1 MSQTL
6 QALNSIL
13 KYRQERE
20 RQKIDKSLAMLD
32 IGRKIQQQ
40 EVDRRY
46 NEELMQLRK
55 QESLRA
61 GRKEQRDILKAEQD
75 LKKSQ
80 LAIKK
85 TEKEIQILDDPT
97 YQETL
102 KEQQIALSDL
112 QIEEAKISLQNAKAK
127 IKTDAFD
134 QYKVV
139 EENRYYQQS
148 ENLLNSMQS
157 SGILPPVL
165 FSKVSALVA
174 DEDFTIKK
182 ARENILASVDDEQ
195 YDYLNALIGPTSKY
209 GDSILTGIYSS
220 EFNRSRA
227 TGIRDNSYL
236 MEVLDDFAGSI
247 ANDASLQKL
256 ASNIG
261 IEQQPLLETLYA
273 ITRVQKNRQDVLASI
288 NDGSTQQVLNRLAEI
303 DVNRQIKELGE
314 AAAER
319 DDLLFTPQQEISPE
333 ERDYLLQTINPSTGK
348 FFTPEEIE

>member
-32 IGRKIQQQ
+32 MGRKIQQQ

-61 GRKEQRDILKAEQD
+61 GRKEQRDILKSEED
-75 LKKSQ
+75 LKKSR

-85 TEKEIQILDDPT
+85 AEKELKILDDPT
-97 YQETL
+97 YQETR
-102 KEQQIALSDL
+102 KEQEIALSDM
-112 QIEEAKISLQNAKAK
+112 QIEEARISLQNAKAK
-127 IKTDAFD
+127 IKADAFD

-139 EENRYYQQS
+139 EENKYYQQTES
-148 ENLLNSMQS
+148 LLNSMQS

-165 FSKVSALVA
+165 FSKVSALTA
-174 DEDFTIKK
+174 DGNFTIQR
-182 ARENILASVDDEQ
+182 ARDNILASVDDDQ
-195 YDYLNALIGPTSKY
+195 YNYLNALIGKKSKY
-209 GDSILTGIYSS
+209 GDAILTGIHSS

-227 TGIRDNSYL
+227 TGVRDNSYL

-247 ANDASLQKL
+247 ANDANLQEL

-261 IEQQPLLETLYA
+261 IEQQPLLNTLYA
-273 ITRVQKNRQDVLASI
+273 IDKVQKNRQDVLRAI

-303 DVNRQIKELGE
+303 DVNRQIKELGK
-314 AAAER
+314 AAAEQR
-319 DDLLFTPQQEISPE
+319 GLLFTPQQEISPE
-333 ERDYLLQTINPSTGK
+333 ERDYLLRTINPRTGK
-348 FFTPEEIE
+348 PFTIEELE

>member
-13 KYRQERE
+13 KYKQERE

-32 IGRKIQQQ
+32 MGRKIQQQ
-40 EVDRRY
+40 EVDRKY
-46 NEELMQLRK
+46 NEELMQIRK

-61 GRKEQRDILKAEQD
+61 GRKEKREIQKFENDAR
-75 LKKSQ
+75 KSQ

-85 TEKEIQILDDPT
+85 AEKELQILDDPT
-97 YQETL
+97 YQETR
-102 KEQQIALSDL
+102 KEQEIALSDL
-112 QIEEAKISLQNAKAK
+112 QLEEARISLQNAKAK
-127 IKTDAFD
+127 RKVDAFD

-139 EENRYYQQS
+139 EENRYHQQS
-148 ENLLNSMQS
+148 ESILNSMQS

-174 DEDFTIKK
+174 DEDFTIEK
-182 ARENILASVDDEQ
+182 ARSNILDSVDDEQ
-195 YDYLNALIGPTSKY
+195 KDYLNALIGKKSKY
-209 GDSILTGIYSS
+209 GDAILTGIYSS

-236 MEVLDDFAGSI
+236 MESLDNLAGSI

-273 ITRVQKNRQDVLASI
+273 IDRVQKNRKDILRAI
-288 NDGSTQQVLNRLAEI
+288 NDGSIQQVLNRLAET
-303 DVNRQIKELGE
+303 DVNRQIKELGQK
-314 AAAER
+314 AAEQQN
-319 DDLLFTPQQEISPE
+319 LLFNPQQPISPE
-333 ERDYLLQTINPSTGK
+333 ERDVLMQIINPRTGK
-348 FFTPEEIE
+348 PFTLEELE

>member
-13 KYRQERE
+13 KYKQERE

-32 IGRKIQQQ
+32 MGRKIQQQ

-61 GRKEQRDILKAEQD
+61 GRKEQRDILKAESD

-85 TEKEIQILDDPT
+85 TEKELQILDDPT

-102 KEQQIALSDL
+102 KEQQIALSDIQL
-112 QIEEAKISLQNAKAK
+112 EREKIALQNAKAK
-127 IKTDAFD
+127 RKVDAFD

-174 DEDFTIKK
+174 DEDFTIQK
-182 ARENILASVDDEQ
+182 ARDNILDSVDDEQ
-195 YDYLNALIGPTSKY
+195 KEYLEALIGKTSKY
-209 GDSILTGIYSS
+209 GDSLLTGIYGS

-227 TGIRDNSYL
+227 TGVRDNSYL

-261 IEQQPLLETLYA
+261 IEQQPLLDTLYA
-273 ITRVQKNRQDVLASI
+273 ITRVQKNRRDVLKQI

-314 AAAER
+314 TAAER
-319 DDLLFTPQQEISPE
+319 NDLLFNPQQLISPE
-333 ERDYLLQTINPSTGK
+333 ERDVLMQTINPRTGK
-348 FFTPEEIE
+348 PFTLEELE

>member
-85 TEKEIQILDDPT
+85 TEKELQILDDPT

-102 KEQQIALSDL
+102 KEQKIALSDL
-112 QIEEAKISLQNAKAK
+112 QLEEARISLQNAKAK
-127 IKTDAFD
+127 IKVDAFD

>member
-32 IGRKIQQQ
+32 MGRKIQQQ
-40 EVDRRY
+40 EADRRY
-46 NEELMQLRK
+46 NEELMRIRK
-55 QESLRA
+55 QESFRA
-61 GRKEQRDILKAEQD
+61 GRKEQRDILKAESD

-85 TEKEIQILDDPT
+85 AEKELQILDDPT
-97 YQETL
+97 YQEAR
-102 KEQQIALSDL
+102 KEQEIALTDL
-112 QIEEAKISLQNAKAK
+112 QVEEARIGLQNAKAK
-127 IKTDAFD
+127 RKADAFD
-134 QYKVV
+134 QYRVV
-139 EENRYYQQS
+139 EENRYYQES

-174 DEDFTIKK
+174 DEDFTVKK

-195 YDYLNALIGPTSKY
+195 KEYLKALIGPTSKY
-209 GDSILTGIYSS
+209 GDAIITGIYGS

-227 TGIRDNSYL
+227 TGVRNNSYL
-236 MEVLDDFAGSI
+236 MEVLDDLAGDI
-247 ANDASLQKL
+247 ANDASLQKF

-261 IEQQPLLETLYA
+261 IEQQPLLDTLYA
-273 ITRVQKNRQDVLASI
+273 ITRVQKNRRDVLKQI

-303 DVNRQIKELGE
+303 DVNREIKEL
-314 AAAER
+314 AKTAAER
-319 DDLLFTPQQEISPE
+319 DDLLFNPQQLISPE
-333 ERDYLLQTINPSTGK
+333 ERDILMQTINPRTGK
-348 FFTPEEIE
+348 PFTLEELE

>member
-13 KYRQERE
+13 KYKQERE

-32 IGRKIQQQ
+32 MGRKIQQQ

-61 GRKEQRDILKAEQD
+61 GRKEQRDILKAESD

-85 TEKEIQILDDPT
+85 TEKELQILDDPT

-102 KEQQIALSDL
+102 KEQQIALSDIQL
-112 QIEEAKISLQNAKAK
+112 EREKIALQNAKAK
-127 IKTDAFD
+127 RKVDAFH

-174 DEDFTIKK
+174 DEDFTIQK
-182 ARENILASVDDEQ
+182 ARDNILDSVDDEQ
-195 YDYLNALIGPTSKY
+195 KEYLEALIGKTSKY
-209 GDSILTGIYSS
+209 GDSLLTGIYGS

-227 TGIRDNSYL
+227 TGVRDNSYL

-261 IEQQPLLETLYA
+261 IEQQPLLDTLYA
-273 ITRVQKNRQDVLASI
+273 ITRVQKNRRDVLKQI

-314 AAAER
+314 TAAER
-319 DDLLFTPQQEISPE
+319 NDLLFNPQQLISPE
-333 ERDYLLQTINPSTGK
+333 ERDVLMQTINPRTGK
-348 FFTPEEIE
+348 PFTLEELE

>member
-32 IGRKIQQQ
+32 MGRKIQQQ

-46 NEELMQLRK
+46 NEELMQIRK

-61 GRKEQRDILKAEQD
+61 GRKEQRDILKAESD
-75 LKKSQ
+75 LKKSK

-85 TEKEIQILDDPT
+85 TEKELQILDDPT
-97 YQETL
+97 YQETR
-102 KEQQIALSDL
+102 KEQEIALSDL
-112 QIEEAKISLQNAKAK
+112 QLEKARIDVQNLKAK
-127 IKTDAFD
+127 VKVDAFD
-134 QYKVV
+134 DYRVA

-148 ENLLNSMQS
+148 ESLLNSMQS

-165 FSKVSALVA
+165 FSKVSALVS
-174 DEDFTIKK
+174 DEDFTIQK

-195 YDYLNALIGPTSKY
+195 YDYLNALIGKKSKY
-209 GDSILTGIYSS
+209 GDAILTGIHSS
-220 EFNRSRA
+220 EFNRSKK
-227 TGIRDNSYL
+227 TGIRNNSYL
-236 MEVLDDFAGSI
+236 MEVLDDLAGSI
-247 ANDASLQKL
+247 ANDANLQKL

-273 ITRVQKNRQDVLASI
+273 IDRVQKNRQDVLKQI

-319 DDLLFTPQQEISPE
+319 DDLLFNPQQLISPE

-348 FFTPEEIE
+348 PFTLEELE